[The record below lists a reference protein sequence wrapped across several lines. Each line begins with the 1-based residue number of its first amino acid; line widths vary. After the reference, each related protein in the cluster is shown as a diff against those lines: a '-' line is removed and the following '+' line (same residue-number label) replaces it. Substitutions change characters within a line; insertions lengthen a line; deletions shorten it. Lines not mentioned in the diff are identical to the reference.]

1 MVTNKLRSSV
11 LLAFVSAV
19 LCATSSASPRAQQ
32 DKAAENGG
40 PWGKAVDG
48 LACRL
53 TVQPRYTVGQPITA
67 VIEIKNISDKR
78 RYIIRYLDLYHPNY
92 VSLTIDGPKGQVAG
106 LLAGKQVGTNASWFQ
121 LIEPGEVKRVEVIDI
136 GDYFASLAAWT
147 TRPERKTNAVP
158 TGRYDLR
165 LRFASPKI
173 PPVYKMAKSDRTIDA
188 SSEML
193 AAEWA
198 EVIESVPVSFEL
210 LPLGK
215 DDLMIHEWGVF
226 TVLNDSKF
234 ANADRK
240 EEWATFPPFF
250 YRQFPTVRLPWFP
263 AAWDKP
269 IIYVY
274 AKPNPIH
281 MNLKVRFAEGVPV
294 VWWPATS
301 DPIDTGSGR
310 STPNNKQPFRWLT
323 WDVWVGDTAPV
334 IKSPRMIGAPTPLG
348 KVTDFPLPA
357 DSWLRQARL
366 AKASQLSVT
375 GTMETGGARFPG
387 SKDRT
392 ETERFL
398 YYDGLVPAPDYL
410 HCEKSEA
417 ASVTFRNG
425 ADFDL
430 RHLFVVDRRVKG
442 RTAVALVDGV
452 KQPFKAGATLNV
464 KLQPIPPADW
474 PGTGIRQVRQA
485 LVDAGLFGQEADAVL
500 KIWQKR
506 LLEADG
512 LVAFHILP
520 QAEYERMLPL
530 DILPSPVAKPVRVGI
545 ALHPNLEI
553 EPALRERIAKLVK
566 ELDSEVY
573 VRREAASKEL
583 LKIGPVA
590 IGVLRGELHKQ
601 PPLEMRR
608 RIETVLNSVDAT
620 EWLSLPKK

>member
-1 MVTNKLRSSV
+1 
-11 LLAFVSAV
+11 
-19 LCATSSASPRAQQ
+19 
-32 DKAAENGG
+32 
-40 PWGKAVDG
+40 
-48 LACRL
+48 
-53 TVQPRYTVGQPITA
+53 
-67 VIEIKNISDKR
+67 
-78 RYIIRYLDLYHPNY
+78 
-92 VSLTIDGPKGQVAG
+92 
-106 LLAGKQVGTNASWFQ
+106 
-121 LIEPGEVKRVEVIDI
+121 
-136 GDYFASLAAWT
+136 
-147 TRPERKTNAVP
+147 
-158 TGRYDLR
+158 
-165 LRFASPKI
+165 
-173 PPVYKMAKSDRTIDA
+173 
-188 SSEML
+188 
-193 AAEWA
+193 
-198 EVIESVPVSFEL
+198 
-210 LPLGK
+210 
-215 DDLMIHEWGVF
+215 
-226 TVLNDSKF
+226 
-234 ANADRK
+234 
-240 EEWATFPPFF
+240 
-250 YRQFPTVRLPWFP
+250 
-263 AAWDKP
+263 
-269 IIYVY
+269 
-274 AKPNPIH
+274 
-281 MNLKVRFAEGVPV
+281 
-294 VWWPATS
+294 
-301 DPIDTGSGR
+301 
-310 STPNNKQPFRWLT
+310 
-323 WDVWVGDTAPV
+323 
-334 IKSPRMIGAPTPLG
+334 MIGAPTPLG

-375 GTMETGGARFPG
+375 GTMETGGAHFPG

-464 KLQPIPPADW
+464 NSNPFRPRIGRVLESDNC
-474 PGTGIRQVRQA
+474 RQA

-553 EPALRERIAKLVK
+553 EPALRERVAELVK

-573 VRREAASKEL
+573 VSAKRQAKSF
-583 LKIGPVA
+583 
-590 IGVLRGELHKQ
+590 
-601 PPLEMRR
+601 
-608 RIETVLNSVDAT
+608 
-620 EWLSLPKK
+620 